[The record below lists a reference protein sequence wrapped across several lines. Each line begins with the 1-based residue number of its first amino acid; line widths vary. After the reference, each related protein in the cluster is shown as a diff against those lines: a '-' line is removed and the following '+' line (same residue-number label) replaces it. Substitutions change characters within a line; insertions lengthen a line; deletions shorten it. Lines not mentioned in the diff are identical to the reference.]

1 MPWRFDLG
9 TRAAVIAVV
18 TIGIALGLGA
28 FTFVYA
34 RGYSYLSN
42 DAGACA
48 NCHIMREHFDAWN
61 KSSHKAVATC
71 NGCHTPHNLVGKYMT
86 KARNGFWH
94 SFYFTTGR
102 YPDPL
107 RITERNRRITEQAC
121 RGCHADIVAAID
133 PDPRARGTSAA
144 RVGTVSI
151 HAAEPANCIR
161 CHQYVG
167 HLVR

>member
-1 MPWRFDLG
+1 MSRLVTSLALLLG
-9 TRAAVIAVV
+9 L
-18 TIGIALGLGA
+18 TIGLGA

-42 DAGACA
+42 DASVCA
-48 NCHIMREHFDAWN
+48 NCHVMQEHLDAWN
-61 KSSHKAVATC
+61 KSTHRSVATC
-71 NGCHTPHNLVGKYMT
+71 NDCHTPHNLVGKYT
-86 KARNGFWH
+86 VKARNGFWH

-107 RITERNRRITEQAC
+107 RITERNREVTAGTC
-121 RGCHADIVAAID
+121 RYCHSEIISAID
-133 PDPRARGTSAA
+133 DPDA
-144 RVGTVSI
+144 
-151 HAAEPANCIR
+151 HAGQRANCVR